1 MFNYEE
7 YIKSKYLIKKKR
19 ILESSKYLK
28 MLAKLENNLLEIIMN
43 ISNTEKNY
51 EELSEEENEI
61 VARKKVELYLEF
73 SSLYREKFLKKFR
86 EGIKERNETAEL
98 LINLKK
104 K

>member
-1 MFNYEE
+1 MFNYDE
-7 YIKSKYLIKKKR
+7 YIKSKYLIKKR
-19 ILESSKYLK
+19 RLMESSKYLK
-28 MLAKLENNLLEIIMN
+28 ILAKLESNLLEMIIK
-43 ISNTEKNY
+43 ISNAEKNY

-86 EGIKERNETAEL
+86 DGIKERNETAEL

-104 K
+104 